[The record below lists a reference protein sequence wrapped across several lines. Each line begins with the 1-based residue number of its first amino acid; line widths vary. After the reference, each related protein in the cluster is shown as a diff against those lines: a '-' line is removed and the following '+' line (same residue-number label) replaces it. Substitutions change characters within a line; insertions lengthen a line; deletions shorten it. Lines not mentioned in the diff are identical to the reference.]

1 MIYFQDLL
9 FKLTDFWRAKGCVIQ
24 QPFDIEVGAGTFH
37 PATFFGVLGPNAW
50 KCAYVQPSRRP
61 VDGRYG
67 DNPLRM
73 AFYYQYQV
81 ILKPAPDDLQD
92 LYLES
97 LAFIG
102 LDVSK
107 HDFKFEKDDWK
118 SPTQGAWGLGWQVSL
133 DGMEISQFTYF
144 QQMGGSDLDPV
155 TGELTYGTERL
166 CMFLQGV
173 ESAFDLKWNADHTYG
188 DILLQYEKDRCAYN
202 FEHSSSELL
211 FKMFDAFEQ
220 EAKNCLKNNLVYP
233 AYEMTCKCSNLFN
246 LLDARRAIS
255 VTERERF
262 MQRVQEL
269 SKNCARAY
277 LKRLKALEETEAAK
291 TA

>member
-1 MIYFQDLL
+1 MYFQDLL
-9 FKLTDFWRAKGCVIQ
+9 RKLEDFWRAQGCLIE

-37 PATFFGVLGPNAW
+37 PATFFGVLGPEPW
-50 KCAYVQPSRRP
+50 RVAYVQPSRRP

-81 ILKPAPDDLQD
+81 ILKPSPDDLQD
-92 LYLES
+92 LYLAS
-97 LAFIG
+97 LEHLG
-102 LDVSK
+102 LDLAK

-118 SPTQGAWGLGWQVSL
+118 SPTQGAWGLGWQVAL

-144 QQMGGSDLDPV
+144 QRMGGIDLEPI

-166 CMFLQGV
+166 TMFLQGV
-173 ESAFDLKWNADHTYG
+173 ESVYELQWNAQHTYG
-188 DILLQYEKDRCAYN
+188 DVRLAYEKDLCAYN
-202 FEHSSSELL
+202 FEQATVETL
-211 FKMFDAFEQ
+211 FKLFELYEA
-220 EAKNCLKNNLVYP
+220 EAKRCLERRLIYP
-233 AYEMTCKCSNLFN
+233 AYECTCKCSNLFN

-262 MQRVQEL
+262 MQRVQDL
-269 SKNCARAY
+269 SQSCARAY
-277 LKRLKALEETEAAK
+277 LKR
-291 TA
+291 TAPKREVGVT